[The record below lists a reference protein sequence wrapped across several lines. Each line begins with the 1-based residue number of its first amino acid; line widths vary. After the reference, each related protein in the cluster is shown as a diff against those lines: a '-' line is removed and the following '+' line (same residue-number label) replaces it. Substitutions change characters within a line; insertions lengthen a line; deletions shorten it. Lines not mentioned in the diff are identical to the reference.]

1 MRRSGLLI
9 LIAAIAIITSVS
21 ADSVAGEG
29 GTPNKKAVPHELRAG
44 EDLYKAN
51 CLRCHGARGAGT
63 DQGPPLVHKVY
74 EPGHHSDMTFYLAVL
89 RGVRA
94 HHWRF
99 GDMPKIEGLKEKEVG
114 SIILYVR
121 WLQRL
126 AGIE

>member
-1 MRRSGLLI
+1 MRSTGLLFLIIAVAVFI
-9 LIAAIAIITSVS
+9 LAGVDSQAAQGAPEEQAVPLELRE
-21 ADSVAGEG
+21 GEG
-29 GTPNKKAVPHELRAG
+29 LFKL
-44 EDLYKAN
+44 N